1 MLITTFFLHHSDP
14 VDPTLM
20 LWIQEKLDDILGSS
34 SQIILL
40 VVCLAI
46 VAFPVFIIVKA
57 IIHQIQT
64 KSTKT

>member
-1 MLITTFFLHHSDP
+1 MLVTTFLLHHSAP

-20 LWIQEKLDDILGSS
+20 LWIQEKLDDILGSN

>member
-1 MLITTFFLHHSDP
+1 MLVTTFLLHHSDP
-14 VDPTLM
+14 VDTTLM
-20 LWIQEKLDDILGSS
+20 LWIQEKLDDILGSN